1 MAPNND
7 PIRPD
12 DEAEPTNL
20 GQSGYAQEGPEI
32 EDDDAP
38 RRAASAR
45 FVVDASVG
53 SEAAMR
59 DAMDPANQSL
69 GDALRLSYRVLQA
82 VILVLVVLFL
92 VSGFQTVEDGQTGV
106 KTVWGK
112 IVAVDGS
119 EALESGAQ
127 FSIYP
132 YPIGEFVLF
141 QAENR
146 SIDLGNAFAPMGKGA
161 APFEQLVERAD
172 ISTQLRPGPRG
183 DGFLLTRDGDI
194 AHMEVAVRFGI
205 GQPGHF
211 VKRVNDSDQ
220 MRDANRLV
228 KLAVQR
234 AAIQTVAEI
243 SLQELTDQTDDVR
256 SRIQQ
261 HAQRTL
267 DALECGIEIT
277 QIQVQR
283 AYAALAIEKGRG
295 DLLNARVNAA
305 EAVDKARQRGNEALN
320 KVAGSDSPQLIS
332 LIEHYED
339 LEQRGDPEAATVM
352 ATIHEKMETTQSGEI
367 AQIIQDAKGHKS
379 RIEANLGIEYRRF
392 ASLLPAFRQNPKL
405 LVRQQWLSTYTAI
418 FSKPDAEM
426 IYVPDP
432 LMSVTINVNGQ
443 PRVQEMRNENRIKQ
457 RQQEANMRGVDPMR
471 PYILRA
477 RDMKDPNRAGRML
490 DVESGRAVPLG
501 GRN

>member
-1 MAPNND
+1 MAQLND

-12 DEAEPTNL
+12 DESEIPNL
-20 GQSGYAQEGPEI
+20 DASGYAQEGSEV
-32 EDDDAP
+32 EDVDAP

-45 FVVDASVG
+45 FVVDATVG

-69 GDALRLSYRVLQA
+69 GEALRLSYRVLQA
-82 VILVLVVLFL
+82 VILVLIVLFL
-92 VSGFQTVEDGQTGV
+92 VSGFQTVDDGQTGV

-112 IVAVDGS
+112 IVAVDGA
-119 EALESGAQ
+119 EALDTGAQ

-141 QAENR
+141 QDENR
-146 SIDLGNAFAPMGKGA
+146 TVDLGNVFAPVGKGLL
-161 APFEQLVERAD
+161 PFEQLIERAD
-172 ISTQLRPGPRG
+172 VSTQLRPGPRG

-194 AHMEVAVRFGI
+194 AHLEVSVRYGI
-205 GQPGHF
+205 VQPGSF
-211 VKRVNDSDQ
+211 VRRVNDSDQ
-220 MRDANRLV
+220 TRDANRLV

-234 AAIQTVAEI
+234 AAVQIVAEA

-256 SRIQQ
+256 ARIQQ
-261 HAQRTL
+261 HAQATL
-267 DALECGIEIT
+267 DDLHCGIQIT

-305 EAVDKARQRGNEALN
+305 ESVDKARQRANEALN
-320 KVAGSDSPQLIS
+320 KVAGSDSPQLIQ
-332 LIEHYED
+332 LIEEYED
-339 LEQRGDPEAATVM
+339 LDQRGDAEAPNVLAAIQT
-352 ATIHEKMETTQSGEI
+352 KMDATQSGEI

-392 ASLLPAFRQNPKL
+392 ASLLPAYRQNSRL
-405 LVRQQWLSTYTAI
+405 LVRQQWLSVYTAI
-418 FSKPDAEM
+418 FSRPDAEM

-432 LMSVTINVNGQ
+432 LMSMTVNITGQ
-443 PRVQEMRNENRIKQ
+443 SGVQELRNKNRIEQ
-457 RQQEANMRGVDPMR
+457 RQREANMRGFDPNR

-477 RDMKDPNRAGRML
+477 RDMKDPDKSGRML
-490 DVESGRAVPLG
+490 DVQGGRAVPLG
-501 GRN
+501 GKQ